1 MNKIQIYEI
10 CKSLH
15 CFCAHFEERANS
27 FGIGVGLLSIW
38 RIFLLAKLDSEQWR
52 SAVEQWVQKYGA
64 SHRSLDERRKIKREL
79 ISIKEFL
86 GRINTR
92 LLMQSCLRL
101 WVFAWFYR
109 VIKNWKC
116 EVWNGREPVK
126 LSVRDKNGT
135 TSNSQQ
141 QLSHAAVKLQR
152 LSGISKSHSKRSFSQ
167 PSCNSEGKDVQPAE

>member
-15 CFCAHFEERANS
+15 CFCAHFKERANC
-27 FGIGVGLLSIW
+27 FGIGVASLSIW
-38 RIFLLAKLDSEQWR
+38 RIFLLDSKQWR
-52 SAVEQWVQKYGA
+52 SAVEQWVQKSGA
-64 SHRSLDERRKIKREL
+64 SHRSWSLDERRKIKREL

-92 LLMQSCLRL
+92 LLMQSCLCL

-116 EVWNGREPVK
+116 EVWNGREHVK

-135 TSNSQQ
+135 TSNS
-141 QLSHAAVKLQR
+141 SHAAVKLQR
-152 LSGISKSHSKRSFSQ
+152 LSGISKSHSKWSFSQ